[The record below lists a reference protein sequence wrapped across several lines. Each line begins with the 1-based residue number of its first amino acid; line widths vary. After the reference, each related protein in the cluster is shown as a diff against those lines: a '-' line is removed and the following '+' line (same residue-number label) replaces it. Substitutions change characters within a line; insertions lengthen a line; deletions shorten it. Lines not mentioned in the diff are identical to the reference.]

1 MSSICQ
7 GKSSW
12 PELVGVKGETAEETI
27 ERENPLVNAKI
38 VLEGTPV
45 IENFDCRRV
54 WVWVD
59 ENNVVTCVPVIG

>member
-7 GKSSW
+7 EFVARARW
-12 PELVGVKGETAEETI
+12 GEGRNGRRETI

>member
-1 MSSICQ
+1 M
-7 GKSSW
+7 
-12 PELVGVKGETAEETI
+12 KGETAEETI